1 MDNNI
6 QSLLLVNIILEALA
20 NTVNC
25 EITSIKFEN
34 KNKNHVEIFILKSSI
49 INKGI

>member
-20 NTVNC
+20 NTINC

-34 KNKNHVEIFILKSSI
+34 KNKNHVEIFI
-49 INKGI
+49 